1 MESNN
6 SLFNHTLFDVHGTK
20 MGYKNFGM
28 QKTFFLNKGTVQGN
42 PYIINSKIIRD
53 SLEDPQELE
62 TSFRQACE

>member
-28 QKTFFLNKGTVQGN
+28 QKTFFLNKGTVQGKKEVF
-42 PYIINSKIIRD
+42 YHKDIRND
-53 SLEDPQELE
+53 L
-62 TSFRQACE
+62 TG